1 MHYNPKILCLYS
13 GGLDSA
19 GALWQLIHD
28 PNYIE
33 YEILIHHV
41 HLINATKRYNAEK
54 QAVDKSIPIF
64 CKYTNRKLYFS
75 STIMDF
81 AFMAPKVPMDADVY
95 GFVAANLANIDL
107 SIKYIAIGRT
117 LDDKNSGGSSFV
129 QIVNCVE
136 KAVLISNYGRE
147 TSTTVQCIT
156 PVVELTKQQIW
167 EMLPADIRDATWS
180 CRTPRYNIDSSGK
193 VIASA
198 CMNCHACLAR
208 VQLE

>member
-64 CKYTNRKLYFS
+64 RKYTNRKLYFS

-95 GFVAANLANIDL
+95 GFVAANLANIL
-107 SIKYIAIGRT
+107 KVLPLIVVSIGQLFGMLAI
-117 LDDKNSGGSSFV
+117 L
-129 QIVNCVE
+129 
-136 KAVLISNYGRE
+136 
-147 TSTTVQCIT
+147 
-156 PVVELTKQQIW
+156 
-167 EMLPADIRDATWS
+167 
-180 CRTPRYNIDSSGK
+180 
-193 VIASA
+193 
-198 CMNCHACLAR
+198 
-208 VQLE
+208 